1 MSNQRRARCALHK
14 LMRHSSGLDSTK
26 QTLPNVMIGDPFD
39 LQKFLRIDLII
50 QHSTIFVAPHC
61 QPHAVAV

>member
-1 MSNQRRARCALHK
+1 
-14 LMRHSSGLDSTK
+14 MRHSSGLDSTK